1 MAKKTSLADAERPMG
16 SDRPRSMEE
25 LIKTVQGDAFVSP
38 EETQK
43 LPIDK
48 LKRSRYQPR
57 RPVTDEKADTA
68 LAELANSIRAVGL
81 IEPIAVRP
89 LLTQRGEYE
98 ILAGDRRWRAAR
110 LAGLTDVPVIVH
122 VVDDVTAA
130 AMALVE
136 NLQRQ
141 DLNAMDEALAM
152 QRLVGDFELSQ
163 VQLSK
168 MLGKSKSL
176 ISKTLGLLSLAEEVQ
191 HLVKT
196 DQLDTGHARILINLD
211 EETQIHLAR
220 RATKEGWSVRELE
233 KQKASLVEQVSHEN
247 VNSSINQHLKMD
259 PNIKHLEVQIGEW
272 LAAPVKLRTQK
283 NGGGSLIIKFTST
296 EECDG
301 ILEKMGFLS
310 KED

>member
-1 MAKKTSLADAERPMG
+1 MAKKTSLADAERPVG
-16 SDRPRSMEE
+16 NDRPRSMEE
-25 LIKTVQGDAFVSP
+25 LIKAVQGDAFVSP
-38 EETQK
+38 EETQT

-57 RPVTDEKADTA
+57 RSVVDEKEDIA
-68 LAELANSIRAVGL
+68 LAELTDSIRAIGL

-89 LLTQRGEYE
+89 LLTPAGEFE

-122 VVDDVTAA
+122 VVDDLTAA

-191 HLVKT
+191 HLVKIG
-196 DQLDTGHARILINLD
+196 QLDAGHARILINLD
-211 EETQIHLAR
+211 EKTQIHLAR

-233 KQKASLVEQVSHEN
+233 RQKAVLAEQIPHETIKN
-247 VNSSINQHLKMD
+247 SINQHLNMD
-259 PNIKHLEVQIGEW
+259 PNIKRLEVQIGEW
-272 LAAPVKLRTQK
+272 LAAPVKFKTQK
-283 NGGGSLIIKFTST
+283 NGGGSLTIKFTST
-296 EECDG
+296 EECNG
-301 ILEKMGFLS
+301 ILEKMGFLA